1 MPPPASPDPSR
12 AQSGGGYLTPLNL
25 MLLAVPAAVAL
36 KLAGVGGTWLFIGS
50 AVGIVPLAGL
60 IGKATEALAA
70 RAGAGVG
77 ALLNATFGNA
87 AELIIALIILWRG
100 PELYPVVRATI
111 TGSIIGNLLLILGI
125 SMVVGGW
132 RFRKQKFNETGVG
145 VGTTVMAIAAAG
157 LLIPTLFYYLPEA
170 PEGPADTTRR
180 VNYLS
185 EEIAVV
191 LMAVYGFYLWFSLR
205 THSDLFRGEERES
218 DAREAHWSVATAIG
232 ALLAATVAVAF
243 LSEWLVGAIE
253 PAAHSLGM
261 NGIFVGVVVVAI
273 VGNAAEHFSAVM
285 MAWEDR
291 MDVAVQIAVGSST
304 QIALF
309 VAPAL
314 VFASLFMG
322 HSQPLDLHFTPLE
335 VAAITLSV
343 GLVAL
348 VSHDGQS
355 NWLEGAMLIALYL
368 ILSLAFYNLPM
379 GADSPAPEAETTLLT
394 RPLCA
399 PRFC

>member
-1 MPPPASPDPSR
+1 MPPSATDFPIAKS
-12 AQSGGGYLTPLNL
+12 GGYLTPLNV

-36 KLAGVGGTWLFIGS
+36 KLSGVGGTWLFIGS
-50 AVGIVPLAGL
+50 AAGIVPLAGL

-87 AELIIALIILWRG
+87 AELIIALFILWRG
-100 PELYPVVRATI
+100 PELYPVVRATL

-125 SMVVGGW
+125 SMVTGG
-132 RFRKQKFNETGVG
+132 FRYRRQKFNETGVG

-157 LLIPTLFYYLPEA
+157 LLIPTLFFYLPESA
-170 PEGPADTTRR
+170 KGAADTSRR
-180 VNYLS
+180 VENLS

-191 LMAVYGFYLWFSLR
+191 LMAAYALYLWFSLR
-205 THSDLFRGEERES
+205 THSDLFRGEKQQS
-218 DAREAHWSVATAIG
+218 ADGEAHWSVGTAIG

-309 VAPAL
+309 VAPVL

-335 VAAITLSV
+335 VAAIILSV

-348 VSHDGQS
+348 VSHDGES

-368 ILSLAFYNLPM
+368 ILALAFYNLPM
-379 GADSPAPEAETTLLT
+379 ESDHAGPKAENALLWPQT
-394 RPLCA
+394 CDA
-399 PRFC
+399 RFC